1 MNRASVSDINRKDRM
16 NHSILDAG
24 LIVYH
29 TPHQLAVTTLPLPP
43 CHRVRLTNTDS
54 SRLELEVV
62 VCTKVWNFRYID
74 RFLLDVHFTNR
85 GGDTLDRSFKEC
97 FSHASIYLIGKPIIC
112 FVKIKIKP
120 NCNISTNNNGL
131 VDEVQCQKFRERQSE
146 WFGKRGLSWHV
157 SSVVLKQTEEPMVVN
172 YTHVHV

>member
-1 MNRASVSDINRKDRM
+1 MSDINRKDCM

-43 CHRVRLTNTDS
+43 RHRVRLTNTDS
-54 SRLELEVV
+54 LGLELEVV
-62 VCTKVWNFRYID
+62 VCTEVWNFRYID

-85 GGDTLDRSFKEC
+85 GGDTLDRPFKEC

-131 VDEVQCQKFRERQSE
+131 VDEV
-146 WFGKRGLSWHV
+146 
-157 SSVVLKQTEEPMVVN
+157 SVPEV
-172 YTHVHV
+172 

>member
-1 MNRASVSDINRKDRM
+1 MSDINRKDCM

-43 CHRVRLTNTDS
+43 RNRVRLTNTDS
-54 SRLELEVV
+54 SGLELEVV
-62 VCTKVWNFRYID
+62 VCTEVWNFRYID

-85 GGDTLDRSFKEC
+85 GGDTLDRPFKEC

-131 VDEVQCQKFRERQSE
+131 VDEVSVPEVERETVRMVWQERFELACQQCCSQANRRANGCK
-146 WFGKRGLSWHV
+146 LYPHV
-157 SSVVLKQTEEPMVVN
+157 
-172 YTHVHV
+172 

>member
-1 MNRASVSDINRKDRM
+1 MIAASFSINWCFLSLDSKWLQITTSTFQRFMNRASVSDINRKDCM

-43 CHRVRLTNTDS
+43 RHRVRLTNTDS
-54 SRLELEVV
+54 SGLELEVV
-62 VCTKVWNFRYID
+62 VCTEVWNFRYID

-85 GGDTLDRSFKEC
+85 GGDTLDRPFKEC
-97 FSHASIYLIGKPIIC
+97 FSNASIYLIGKPIIC

-131 VDEVQCQKFRERQSE
+131 VDEV
-146 WFGKRGLSWHV
+146 
-157 SSVVLKQTEEPMVVN
+157 SVPEV
-172 YTHVHV
+172 